1 MGSRQST
8 ADFVLEQI
16 ADSGAVRARK
26 MFGEYGIYCNEKFVA
41 LICDDQLFVKQT
53 LAGKKLLG
61 KFAEGAPYPGAKPHF
76 LVAGEHLEEREWLVR
91 LIQLTAAELPLPMK
105 KSNARNKAG

>member
-1 MGSRQST
+1 MASRQST

-16 ADSGAVRARK
+16 ADAGVVRARK

-41 LICDDQLFVKQT
+41 LVCDDQLFVKQT
-53 LAGKKLLG
+53 LAGKELLG

-91 LIQLTAAELPLPMK
+91 LVRLTASELPLPVK
-105 KSNARNKAG
+105 KPKSPRKLN